1 MTTFD
6 TLKATKRLMAA
17 GFDSTQAE
25 AQAETIREALAEGVA
40 TRADLADVKADIAR
54 LEGKIDSLDAR
65 LTARMYG
72 LAVAIVAAQTALT
85 VSLLRMFGGAG

>member
-1 MTTFD
+1 MTAFD

-40 TRADLADVKADIAR
+40 TKADLDTGLAQ
-54 LEGKIDSLDAR
+54 LEAR
-65 LTARMYG
+65 LTTRMYG